1 TKLNRELLRI
11 GANSVWTPA
20 SPSKIEGWCMECCQ
34 LTKLTYC
41 YGCSLAHVCQWCVQN
56 RRCFLDNE
64 PHLLRFRAFESPITK
79 DKLQCIVD
87 LYKELFP
94 INQNAI
100 KKFKKMTNQR
110 KCRNELNVTWYN
122 QLLLPITL
130 NAAVFK
136 FGQREVHVFGMYEGA
151 TTTTELPYRL
161 VNHIDLYDKLLLDQI
176 NFERM
181 SELPCELQRI
191 YAQKYLKSSR
201 LPSMRL
207 KQVYYSDF
215 TKQNLINRYK
225 SKVRILIRN
234 VSEFRWES
242 DQAMH
247 HDLVNNK
254 DKILAAL
261 STASVKQLETHDLNL
276 GRLQLETFELGHH
289 CKPNY
294 IASEHWQPASKI
306 GNCEWCSVKYMFRD
320 MDWKIESLYNEL
332 MSFIQSCYKSNVNVG
347 HCSSTE
353 NVYPII
359 KDIFWHSITEF
370 IDGTIEKLFN
380 AMNPVLVHDKRV
392 IAFQWQIDIALFLHI
407 KKILQIEAMPS
418 ALTLDQ
424 FTTIIKAII
433 DQWCNVG
440 ELEQLPLCVRRTD
453 DLLDLQEEGKLS
465 EEYELLISDSE

>member
-20 SPSKIEGWCMECCQ
+20 SPSTIEGWCVECCQ
-34 LTKLTYC
+34 LAKLTYC

-64 PHLLRFRAFESPITK
+64 PHLLKFRSFESPITK
-79 DKLQCIVD
+79 DKLQCIID

-94 INQNAI
+94 ISQSVI

-110 KCRNELNVTWYN
+110 KCRNELNATWYN

-136 FGQREVHVFGMYEGA
+136 FGQREVHVFGTYEGA
-151 TTTTELPYRL
+151 AATTELPYRL

-181 SELPCELQRI
+181 SELPCELQRV
-191 YAQKYLKSSR
+191 YAQKYLKLSR

-225 SKVRILIRN
+225 SKTRILTRN

-261 STASVKQLETHDLNL
+261 STSNVKQLETHDLSL
-276 GRLQLETFELGHH
+276 GRLQSETFELGHH

-294 IASEHWQPASKI
+294 IASEHWQPASKV
-306 GNCEWCSVKYMFRD
+306 GNCDWCNVKYMFRD

-347 HCSSTE
+347 HCSSSETI
-353 NVYPII
+353 YPII
-359 KDIFWHSITEF
+359 KEIFWHSITEY

-380 AMNPVLVHDKRV
+380 AMNPVLVHDTRV

-407 KKILQIEAMPS
+407 KKILQTEAIPS
-418 ALTLDQ
+418 TMTLDQ

-433 DQWCNVG
+433 DQWCNVS
-440 ELEQLPLCVRRTD
+440 ELDQLPLCTRQTD